1 MKNKTLAFIKD
12 NSPLIFFSAMI
23 MFFSLFF
30 TRYFIKMDDG
40 NFMGIVSSTDFTYL
54 GWLTERY
61 NTLSGRTVGEFLMS
75 FFLKQNIVFWQV
87 LNALLIIYIVVFW
100 YRLAL
105 SFKGGFTNK
114 DKQIFVCC
122 GIFLMF
128 VMCLNPSVFWFAGSF
143 T

>member
-12 NSPLIFFSAMI
+12 NSPLIFFSALI
-23 MFFSLFF
+23 MFFSLYF

-40 NFMGIVSSTDFTYL
+40 NFMGIVSSPDFTYL

-75 FFLKQNIVFWQV
+75 FFLKQNIIFWQV

-100 YRLAL
+100 YRLAI
-105 SFKGGFTNK
+105 SFKGGL
-114 DKQIFVCC
+114 QIR
-122 GIFLMF
+122 ISRFLYVAEF
-128 VMCLNPSVFWFAGSF
+128 FLCLLCA
-143 T
+143 